1 MLVGGLKGV
10 AHIGVIKA
18 LKELGI
24 EIEAISGTSSGSLI
38 AALFA
43 LGFDENQIADIF
55 CKNYKTL
62 TNFEKK
68 PIAKSIGKYVFTKQ
82 FEMEGLSDGAKIEN
96 LVNKVVNA
104 EGYFKLHDA
113 KIPLAIAT
121 VDTISMKECIFLSK
135 KYDLKNEKVDYIFDD
150 IDIGKAVR
158 ASMSFPGIFSTCN
171 YGKYNFIDG
180 GTVDNLPVQILKD
193 IGVDK
198 VISAS
203 FNLDHYE
210 PSGKI
215 FDVIIRAVDIFSL
228 KDVIRAREISD
239 VSLIIETED
248 TSLLEISNMECV
260 IKAGYEETMKHKNE
274 ILKLKS

>member
-18 LKELGI
+18 LKELGV
-24 EIEAISGTSSGSLI
+24 EIEAVSGTSSGSLI

-43 LGFDENQIADIF
+43 LGFDENQMADIF
-55 CKNYKTL
+55 CKNYKIL
-62 TNFEKK
+62 TTFEKK
-68 PIAKSIGKYVFTKQ
+68 PIAKSIGKYVFSRK
-82 FEMEGLSDGAKIEN
+82 FDLEGLSDGAKIEN
-96 LVNKVVNA
+96 LVNKVVN
-104 EGYFKLHDA
+104 EHGYFKLQDA

-135 KYDLKNEKVDYIFDD
+135 KYDLKNDKVDYIFDE
-150 IDIGKAVR
+150 IDIGKPVR

-180 GTVDNLPVQILKD
+180 GTVDNLPVQVLKD
-193 IGVDK
+193 MGVDK

-203 FNLDHYE
+203 FNLDNYE

-228 KDVIRAREISD
+228 KDVIKAREISD

-248 TSLLEISNMECV
+248 TSLLEISNMEDV
-260 IKAGYEETMKHKNE
+260 IKAGYDETMKHKEE
-274 ILKLKS
+274 ILKLK